1 MEAGRPYTRLLRRL
15 DSVVCLSES
24 DRRGIA
30 QIPMTVKNFANGQD
44 LVRDGD
50 ISTQCIL
57 VLDGYL
63 FRHKLANGSQR
74 QIMSFH
80 VPGDIPDL
88 QTLHLPKLDHTV
100 TALGAAVVAFIPHA
114 SFKELLQA
122 SPQLTHVFWRES
134 LVDAAIFR
142 EWVINLGQ
150 RDAIGR
156 VAHIICE
163 LVMRLQ
169 AVGLAQNMSFTIP
182 WTQSDV
188 ADAAGIS
195 TVHANRVIQELRRLE
210 LLEWDSRLIQ
220 IRDWDGLASLGD
232 FSADYLHFRT
242 GELANSVKAAG

>member
-15 DSVVCLSES
+15 DSVVSLTES

-63 FRHKLANGSQR
+63 FRHKMANGSQR

-114 SFKELLQA
+114 AFKELLQA

-142 EWVINLGQ
+142 EWVITLGQ

-156 VAHIICE
+156 VAHLICE

-169 AVGLAQNMSFTIP
+169 AVGLAKDMAFTIP

-188 ADAAGIS
+188 ADASGIS

-220 IRDWDGLASLGD
+220 VRNWDGLASLGD
-232 FSADYLHFRT
+232 FSPDYLHLRKT
-242 GELANSVKAAG
+242 EPTNVAKALG

>member
-1 MEAGRPYTRLLRRL
+1 MENGRPYTRLLRRL
-15 DSVVCLSES
+15 DSIVALTES
-24 DRRGIA
+24 DRHAITRL
-30 QIPMTVKNFANGQD
+30 PMTVKNCANGQD
-44 LVRDGD
+44 VAREGD

-63 FRHKLANGSQR
+63 FRHKLVNGSQR

-100 TALGAAVVAFIPHA
+100 TALGASVIAFIPHA
-114 SFKELLQA
+114 AFKDMLQN

-134 LVDAAIFR
+134 LVDTAIFR
-142 EWVINLGQ
+142 EWVINGR
-150 RDAIGR
+150 RDAISR

-163 LVMRLQ
+163 LVARLQ
-169 AVGLAQNMSFTIP
+169 AVGLARDLAFTIP

-188 ADAAGIS
+188 ADAVGIS
-195 TVHANRVIQELRRLE
+195 TVHANRVIQELRRLG

-220 IRDWDGLASLGD
+220 IRNWDGLVNLGD
-232 FSADYLHFRT
+232 FSVDYLHFRKD
-242 GELANSVKAAG
+242 EPASVAD

>member
-1 MEAGRPYTRLLRRL
+1 METGRPYTRLLRRL
-15 DSVVCLSES
+15 DSTVSLTES
-24 DRRGIA
+24 DRLAIA
-30 QIPMTVKNFANGQD
+30 RLPMTVKNCTNGQD
-44 LVRDGD
+44 IAREGD
-50 ISTQCIL
+50 VSTQCVL

-100 TALGAAVVAFIPHA
+100 TALGATVVAFIPHA
-114 SFKELLQA
+114 AFKDMLQG

-142 EWVINLGQ
+142 EWVVNGR
-150 RDAIGR
+150 RDSIAR

-163 LVMRLQ
+163 LVVRLR
-169 AVGLAQNMSFTIP
+169 AVGLARDMMFTIP

-195 TVHANRVIQELRRLE
+195 TVHANRVIQELRRLGF
-210 LLEWDSRLIQ
+210 LGWDSRLIQ
-220 IRDWDGLASLGD
+220 ILNWEGLASLGD
-232 FSADYLHFRT
+232 FSDDYLHLRKA
-242 GELANSVKAAG
+242 ELLDAAG

>member
-15 DSVVCLSES
+15 DSIVSLAES
-24 DRRGIA
+24 DRYAITRL
-30 QIPMTVKNFANGQD
+30 PMTVKNCANGQD
-44 LVRDGD
+44 VAREGD

-100 TALGAAVVAFIPHA
+100 TALGGTVIAFIPHA
-114 SFKELLQA
+114 AFKDMLEG
-122 SPQLTHVFWRES
+122 SPRLTHVFWRES

-142 EWVINLGQ
+142 EWVINGR
-150 RDAIGR
+150 RDAISR
-156 VAHIICE
+156 VAHMICE
-163 LVMRLQ
+163 LMVRLQ
-169 AVGLAQNMSFTIP
+169 AVGLARDMAFTIP

-195 TVHANRVIQELRRLE
+195 TVHTNRVIQELRRLG

-220 IRDWDGLASLGD
+220 IRNWEGLATLGD
-232 FSADYLHFRT
+232 FSDDYLHLRKSEAT
-242 GELANSVKAAG
+242 SVASALS